1 MTTPVRTT
9 LFDAIGGI
17 PAIDAATDLLYDRLL
32 ADDRLAHHFEGI
44 DLRRLKTHMRMFL
57 AAALGGSAVYRGRD
71 MATAHAGLRITAA
84 DWDATVGH
92 LVGTLE
98 TLGVAADVIGEIG
111 GRVLPLRDVIVNA

>member
-1 MTTPVRTT
+1 
-9 LFDAIGGI
+9 
-17 PAIDAATDLLYDRLL
+17 
-32 ADDRLAHHFEGI
+32 
-44 DLRRLKTHMRMFL
+44 MRMFL